1 MKTRWRVIE
10 KDDMDFDKAAKSAG
24 AKQKFMLDKLM
35 KKTLLPD
42 NHEEEI
48 AEEKVQTSV

>member
-1 MKTRWRVIE
+1 MKIRWRIIE
-10 KDDMDFDKAAKSAG
+10 KDDLDFDKAAKSAE
-24 AKQKFMLDKLM
+24 AKRKFMLDRLL